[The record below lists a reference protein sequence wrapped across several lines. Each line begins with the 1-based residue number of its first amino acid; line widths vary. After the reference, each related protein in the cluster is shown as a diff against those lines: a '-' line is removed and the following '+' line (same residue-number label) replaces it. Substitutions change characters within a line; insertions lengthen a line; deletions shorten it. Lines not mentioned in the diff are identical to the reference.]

1 MSTLAANFI
10 QSLAG
15 KRILNTTG
23 GILQVVQT
31 VKTDAFT
38 TNPGGV
44 PWTDVTGLSVSITPS
59 SSTNKILILCDVK
72 GAGTQSAS
80 MIRSKLVRNTTDI
93 YIGDA
98 ASNRPRAMAQFYVVD
113 AVSASYYTAQL
124 GGTFLDSP
132 GTTSSVTYK
141 IQIGGDNNSTVI
153 YINRTAGDRDIASYT
168 DARVVSSI
176 TAIEIAA

>member
-31 VKTDAFT
+31 VKTDVFSS
-38 TNPGGV
+38 NPSGV
-44 PWTDVTGLSVSITPS
+44 VWTDITGLSVSITPS

-72 GAGTQSAS
+72 GTGTQSGT
-80 MIRSKLVRNTTDI
+80 MIRTKLLRNNTDI
-93 YIGDA
+93 YVGDA
-98 ASNRPRAMAQFYVVD
+98 ASNRPRGMAQFYGVD
-113 AVSASYYTAQL
+113 AASASYHIAQI

-141 IQIGGDNNSTVI
+141 IQIGGDNNSSTI
-153 YINRTAGDRDIASYT
+153 YINRTAGDRDDNYR
-168 DARVVSSI
+168 DARVASSI